1 MFMIVRSSQPP
12 QPILAITPSSLDFGL
27 VSVTGEPSEGHGV
40 AKLTIRNDGERML
53 VGRIAIQVSWVSV
66 YPPDFRLNPGES
78 AEHLF
83 TVRRINQLTPNTGHK
98 LGSEFVALINS
109 NGGSETIGGYYYIDS
124 TGTAKKRKSPFS
136 VSPRLF
142 AIIGMA
148 LLLTAAILLFI
159 FLQDRAVIETNA
171 TDQVSALYTQLAE
184 TIHADLA
191 LNQPTGTNLPELPT
205 LPPSTPDPL
214 GGTNVG
220 ATYTPWV
227 ANEYPNP
234 ETFVRS
240 YYESLASRDF
250 LSAWWM
256 LTEKMQIACCYNKGV
271 NPADYFASVWGTY
284 SDIQVTYAYLQTT
297 DQNPAIVN
305 VGITYKNEENEE
317 EEAAYAVEIVTASS
331 PGSLLI
337 DTIR

>member
-1 MFMIVRSSQPP
+1 MIVRSSQPP

-27 VSVTGEPSEGHGV
+27 VSVNGEPSEGHGV
-40 AKLTIRNDGERML
+40 AKLTIRNDGERTL

-98 LGSEFVALINS
+98 LGSEFIALINS
-109 NGGSETIGGYYYIDS
+109 NGGSETIGGHYYIDTAGS
-124 TGTAKKRKSPFS
+124 AKKRKSPLSF
-136 VSPRLF
+136 SPRLF
-142 AIIGMA
+142 AAIGAA
-148 LLLTAAILLFI
+148 LLLTAAILFFI
-159 FLQDRAVIETNA
+159 FFQDRAVIETNA

-191 LNQPTGTNLPELPT
+191 LNQPAETSLPSLPT
-205 LPPSTPDPL
+205 APL
-214 GGTNVG
+214 SAPAPLAGMGVNPTF
-220 ATYTPWV
+220 TPWP

-240 YYESLASRDF
+240 YYESLAARDF

-256 LTEKMQIACCYNKGV
+256 LTEKVQIACCYNKGV
-271 NPADYFASVWGTY
+271 NPADYFATVWGAY
-284 SDIQVTYAYLQTT
+284 SDIQVSYAYLQTT
-297 DQNPAIVN
+297 DQNPAIIN
-305 VGITYKNEENEE
+305 VGITYKDEDGEDQ
-317 EEAAYAVEIVTASS
+317 EAAYTVEVVTSSS

-337 DTIR
+337 DEIR